1 MGISINIAIQLAR
14 IAPLLKDCKS
24 GVMLGR
30 QAMHFRPPDW
40 KPRLIASLET
50 LGINTTEEETFQDDG
65 FCEAYLSKIG
75 WPKME
80 SLDFSDIEGAEYIHD
95 LSYPINENL
104 EQRFDL
110 IYDGGTTEHVF
121 DIASAFRN
129 VDAMLKDGGIFV
141 SCVGADG
148 WFGHGF
154 YQIGPDIPWRYWHAS
169 LGYNVLGVW
178 TFSRRGTEAPRV
190 IEDPTGKPRGGEFS
204 YTKPQFIFYVVQKT
218 PRAGEPKPV
227 IQSHYINY

>member
-50 LGINTTEEETFQDDG
+50 LGINTTEEEIFQDDG

-80 SLDFSDIEGAEYIHD
+80 SLDFSDIEGAE
-95 LSYPINENL
+95 
-104 EQRFDL
+104 
-110 IYDGGTTEHVF
+110 
-121 DIASAFRN
+121 SA
-129 VDAMLKDGGIFV
+129 AGP
-141 SCVGADG
+141 
-148 WFGHGF
+148 HG
-154 YQIGPDIPWRYWHAS
+154 
-169 LGYNVLGVW
+169 
-178 TFSRRGTEAPRV
+178 
-190 IEDPTGKPRGGEFS
+190 
-204 YTKPQFIFYVVQKT
+204 
-218 PRAGEPKPV
+218 
-227 IQSHYINY
+227 QSQP